1 MNAALYRILTIGR
14 NTLLESVRQ
23 RVLNVL
29 LIFAVVLVG
38 ASIWFSD
45 AATPE
50 LDQAGMFDAQI
61 KFVKDAGCGAIG
73 IFGFFIALLSTAQ
86 LIPQEL
92 HNRTIYTIL
101 AKPVRRSE
109 FLLGKFLGVVLLL
122 ALCVAL
128 MSLAFAA
135 TLYVEEMRGLS
146 YVADSY
152 ARSGPDWR
160 SNAYLLSSYN
170 HDAALVVQQ
179 VRDPQLVEA
188 ILLLFT
194 KLVMTCAIALLIST
208 FATSSIFTIVTTF
221 MVYLIG
227 HMESTAR
234 EVWLAASA
242 SGHPSLVAN
251 TLAAAIAML
260 IPDLNAYTI
269 VDEIL
274 SGNHV
279 PWTHTWD
286 LVAYGG
292 AYVVVLLSVSVVVF
306 EYREI

>member
-1 MNAALYRILTIGR
+1 VSGGLYRILTIAR

-45 AATPE
+45 MATPE
-50 LDQAGMFDAQI
+50 LDQSGLFDAQI

-128 MSLAFAA
+128 MSLAFAG

-146 YVADSY
+146 YVVDAY
-152 ARSGPDWR
+152 AKTPNWR
-160 SNAYLLSSYN
+160 ENAYLLASYH
-170 HDAALVVQQ
+170 HDAAAVIQQ

-188 ILLLFT
+188 ILLIFA
-194 KLVMTCAIALLIST
+194 KLVMTCGIALLIST

-221 MVYLIG
+221 MIYLIG

-234 EVWLAASA
+234 EVWLAAAA

-251 TLAAAIAML
+251 TLAASIAVL

-274 SGNHV
+274 AGNHV
-279 PWTHTWD
+279 PWMHTWD
-286 LVAYGG
+286 LLGYALAYL
-292 AYVVVLLSVSVVVF
+292 VVLLSVSVVVF

>member
-1 MNAALYRILTIGR
+1 MSASLYRIVAIAR

-23 RVLNVL
+23 KVLNVL
-29 LIFAVVLVG
+29 LLFAVVLVG

-45 AATPE
+45 IATPE
-50 LDQAGMFDAQI
+50 LDQTGLFDAQI

-73 IFGFFIALLSTAQ
+73 VFGFFIALLSTAQ

-135 TLYVEEMRGLS
+135 TLYVEELRGLS
-146 YVADSY
+146 YAEATYSV
-152 ARSGPDWR
+152 SGPNWR
-160 SNAYLLSSYN
+160 DNAYLVSLYN
-170 HDAALVVQQ
+170 HDAATVISQ
-179 VRDPQLVEA
+179 VRDPQLIEA
-188 ILLLFT
+188 ILLIFA
-194 KLVMTCAIALLIST
+194 KLVMSCGIALLVST

-221 MVYLIG
+221 MIYLVG

-234 EVWLAASA
+234 EVWLAASN
-242 SGHPSLVAN
+242 GHPPL
-251 TLAAAIAML
+251 LAKALAGLIAML

-274 SGNHV
+274 AGNTV
-279 PWTHTWD
+279 GWSSTLD
-286 LVAYGG
+286 LLGYAG
-292 AYVVVLLSVSVVVF
+292 AYLVVLLSVSVVIF

>member
-1 MNAALYRILTIGR
+1 MSGALHRILIIAR

-23 RVLNVL
+23 KVLSVL
-29 LIFAVVLVG
+29 LVFAVVLVG

-45 AATPE
+45 VATPGIDE
-50 LDQAGMFDAQI
+50 AGLFDAQI

-73 IFGFFIALLSTAQ
+73 VFGFFIALLSTAQ

-101 AKPVRRSE
+101 AKPVRRAE

-135 TLYVEEMRGLS
+135 TLYVQELRGLS
-146 YVADSY
+146 YVASQY
-152 ARSGPDWR
+152 SQSPNWR
-160 SNAYLLSSYN
+160 SNAYLVGLYN
-170 HDAALVVQQ
+170 HDAALVIQQ
-179 VRDPQLVEA
+179 VQDPQLVEA
-188 ILLLFT
+188 ILLLFA
-194 KLVMTCAIALLIST
+194 KLVLTCGIALLIST

-221 MVYLIG
+221 MIYLIG

-234 EVWLAASA
+234 EVWLASAGGHPPLLASA
-242 SGHPSLVAN
+242 LAGLLTVLV
-251 TLAAAIAML
+251 
-260 IPDLNAYTI
+260 PDMNAYSI

-274 SGNHV
+274 AGNHV
-279 PWTHTWD
+279 PWSHALD
-286 LVAYGG
+286 LLGYAAAYL
-292 AYVVVLLSVSVVVF
+292 VVLLGVSVAIF
-306 EYREI
+306 ENREI

>member
-1 MNAALYRILTIGR
+1 MIASLYRIITIGR

-29 LIFAVVLVG
+29 LVFAVVLVG
-38 ASIWFSD
+38 ASVWFSQM
-45 AATPE
+45 ATPG
-50 LDQAGMFDAQI
+50 LDQAGLFDAQI

-101 AKPVRRSE
+101 AKPVRRME

-135 TLYVEEMRGLS
+135 TLYVQELRGLQ
-146 YVADSY
+146 YVEDSY
-152 ARSGPDWR
+152 ARAGAHWR
-160 SNAYLLSSYN
+160 DYPYLVSSYN
-170 HDAALVVQQ
+170 HDAGLVISQ
-179 VRDPQLVEA
+179 VRDPQLIEA
-188 ILLLFT
+188 ILLIFA
-194 KLVMTCAIALLIST
+194 KLVMTCGIALLIST

-221 MVYLIG
+221 MIYLIG

-234 EVWLAASA
+234 EVWLASEG
-242 SGHPSLVAN
+242 GHPSLFGQILVG
-251 TLAAAIAML
+251 L
-260 IPDLNAYTI
+260 ISLLVPDMNAFTI
-269 VDEIL
+269 IDEIL
-274 SGNHV
+274 AGNHV
-279 PWTHTWD
+279 PWSHTGD
-286 LVAYGG
+286 LLGYAAAYL
-292 AYVVVLLSVSVVVF
+292 VVLLALSVVVF
-306 EYREI
+306 EYREV